1 MTQEGTHI
9 ILHKETGK
17 YFNRPI
23 VLGVDDLRKE
33 VVVEE
38 AEERAGGEDAGPEA
52 APQRSVASKQ
62 VQAGPFHPLADQSCT
77 PPALCTEN
85 PIYLFPEMKLCGLVP
100 NSYIHCIC

>member
-17 YFNRPI
+17 YFNRAV
-23 VLGVDDLRKE
+23 VLGVDDLWKE

-38 AEERAGGEDAGPEA
+38 AEEGAGGEDAGPEA
-52 APQRSVASKQ
+52 APQRPVARQQ

-77 PPALCTEN
+77 PPALYRKSDLYIPRNETAR
-85 PIYLFPEMKLCGLVP
+85 PRSQFLHSLYL
-100 NSYIHCIC
+100 